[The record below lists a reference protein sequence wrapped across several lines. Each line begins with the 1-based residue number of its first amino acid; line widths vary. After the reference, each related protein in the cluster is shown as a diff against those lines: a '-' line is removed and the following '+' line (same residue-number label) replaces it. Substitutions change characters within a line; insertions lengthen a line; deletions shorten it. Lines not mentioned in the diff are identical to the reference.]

1 MKEWIEQL
9 KERLKKLNERMESF
23 TNSENGR
30 RLRITGDVLWN
41 LGLIF
46 IILFVITY
54 LIFDVCRLCFL
65 NIDEYF
71 LNLFHQSFF

>member
-46 IILFVITY
+46 IIFLMTEGIFVV
-54 LIFDVCRLCFL
+54 FV
-65 NIDEYF
+65 
-71 LNLFHQSFF
+71 

>member
-46 IILFVITY
+46 IIGHQHFFKCTASLHIY
-54 LIFDVCRLCFL
+54 LK
-65 NIDEYF
+65 
-71 LNLFHQSFF
+71 